1 MTTPDL
7 LAYAS
12 EFRFKLYPEGHEFW
26 DVADMAV
33 IVAWRGPD
41 DRWAVLDG
49 GWCYDAAGQ
58 REYES
63 IPGYR
68 EAEFKA
74 RFRFDRDEAV
84 RIAREV
90 VVPKLRALWDA
101 RLARKQA
108 GAS

>member
-1 MTTPDL
+1 
-7 LAYAS
+7 
-12 EFRFKLYPEGHEFW
+12 
-26 DVADMAV
+26 MAV
-33 IVAWRGPD
+33 TVAWRRGE
-41 DRWAVLDG
+41 RWAVLERG
-49 GWCYDAAGQ
+49 FCYDADGN

-63 IPGYR
+63 IPSER
-68 EAEFKA
+68 EDEFKA
-74 RFRFDRDEAV
+74 RFRFDRDEAI